1 MVTKIKFK
9 DLPKNAKQAIIQAR
23 TSTTFKIYPLFV
35 LYGLT
40 VIALLKIAQIAL
52 LNT

>member
-9 DLPKNAKQAIIQAR
+9 DLPKNAKQAIIKAR
-23 TSTTFKIYPLFV
+23 TSTTFRVYPLFV

-40 VIALLKIAQIAL
+40 IIALLKVAQLTL
-52 LNT
+52 LK